1 MDKFAELPRHV
12 NISECFQ
19 VERSIMLSICGIFAT
34 SLTDATGAL
43 FVTKCCRFLI
53 ALASFWTLTA
63 TADTAVHNITG
74 YTSTADGIREFS
86 VLVFGADGRLVA
98 TGDENL
104 LADIPAGDRI
114 DGDGLFV
121 LPGLTDAHAHV
132 YSQGFLAVSLNLL
145 GTPSV
150 EAAVESIAE
159 FAATR
164 RTGWIL
170 GRGWN
175 QVLWPVQEFPTAAD
189 IDAVVSDRP
198 VWLRRID
205 GHAAWANSRAL
216 EIAGIDADTP
226 DPVGGK
232 IIRDANGNATGV
244 LVDTA
249 MALVEKHIPD
259 PTRSE
264 IRETYNA
271 AVDSLLALGITGV
284 HDAGI
289 SKTEAEVYLSMAD
302 DGALKMRIYAMLSD
316 TGPNL
321 DAFDEPIRAYGND
334 HLDIASVKLYS
345 DGALGSRG
353 AAMIEPYDDDPEN
366 RGLPF
371 YTQEELDAFVRKA
384 NNKGFQVGIHA
395 IGDLGNR
402 MALDAFER
410 AQDGEPSPLR
420 NRVEHAQIIAL
431 DDIPRFS
438 GLGVIASIQP
448 VHATSDM
455 NMAEDRVG
463 PQRIK
468 GGYAWR
474 RLLDSGAVLASGSD
488 FPVELP
494 DPFHGLYAAVKR
506 QDRQGLPEGGWYP
519 DQAMTR
525 AEALHSFTLGAAFA
539 AHQED
544 RLGSLEPGKWADFI
558 VVDRDYFEIPASEID
573 DIRVLQT
580 WVGGKLVYEA
590 PAGE

>member
-1 MDKFAELPRHV
+1 M
-12 NISECFQ
+12 
-19 VERSIMLSICGIFAT
+19 
-34 SLTDATGAL
+34 
-43 FVTKCCRFLI
+43 TKPSRFLI

-74 YTSTADGIREFS
+74 YTSTDDGMREFS
-86 VLVFGADGRLVA
+86 VLVFGADGRIVA
-98 TGDENL
+98 TGDEDL
-104 LADIPAGDRI
+104 LAGIPEDERI
-114 DGDGLFV
+114 DGDGLFI

-132 YSQGFLAVSLNLL
+132 YSQGFLGVSLNLL
-145 GTPSV
+145 GAPSV
-150 EAAVESIAE
+150 EDAAQSIRE
-159 FAATR
+159 FAAQR

-175 QVLWPVQEFPTAAD
+175 QVLWPVKEFPTAAD
-189 IDAVVSDRP
+189 IDAVVDDRP

-205 GHAAWANSRAL
+205 GHAAWANSKAL

-232 IIRDANGNATGV
+232 IIRDANGDATGV

-249 MALVEKHIPD
+249 MELVEKHIPV

-264 IRETYNA
+264 MRETYDV
-271 AVDSLLALGITGV
+271 AVDSLLALGLTGV

-289 SKTEAEVYLSMAD
+289 SQTEAEVYMSMAD
-302 DGALKMRIYAMLSD
+302 DGELGMRIYAMLSD
-316 TGPNL
+316 TGANL
-321 DAFDEPIRAYGND
+321 DAFPEPIRAYGND
-334 HLDIASVKLYS
+334 HLDIAAVKIYA

-353 AAMIEPYDDDPEN
+353 AAMIEPYHDDPEN

-371 YTQEELDAFVRKA
+371 HTQQQLDGFVQKA
-384 NNKGFQVGIHA
+384 NRKGFQVGVHA
-395 IGDLGNR
+395 IGDLGND
-402 MALDAFER
+402 MVLDAFER
-410 AQDGEPSPLR
+410 AQGGKPSPLR

-431 DDIPRFS
+431 EDIPRFS
-438 GLGVIASIQP
+438 ELGVIASMQP

-463 PQRIK
+463 PDRIL

-474 RLLDSGAVLASGSD
+474 RLLDSGAVIASGSD

-494 DPFHGLYAAVKR
+494 NPFLGLYAAVTR
-506 QDRQGLPEGGWYP
+506 QDRAGMPENGWYA

-525 AEALHSFTLGAAFA
+525 AEALHSYTLAAAYA

-544 RLGSLEPGKWADFI
+544 RLGSLERGKWADFI

-573 DIRVLQT
+573 EIRVLQT

-590 PAGE
+590 PTGE

>member
-1 MDKFAELPRHV
+1 MTTA
-12 NISECFQ
+12 
-19 VERSIMLSICGIFAT
+19 A
-34 SLTDATGAL
+34 
-43 FVTKCCRFLI
+43 RFLI
-53 ALASFWTLTA
+53 AIASFWTIA
-63 TADTAVHNITG
+63 AAADTALHNVIG
-74 YTSTADGIREFS
+74 YTPTADGVREFS
-86 VLVFGADGRLVA
+86 VLVFDTDGKVVA
-98 TGDENL
+98 TGDEAL
-104 LADIPAGDRI
+104 LADIADADRR
-114 DGDGLFV
+114 DGGGRFV

-132 YSQGFLAVSLNLL
+132 YSQGSLSVSLNLL
-145 GTPSV
+145 GSPSV
-150 EAAVESIAE
+150 EDAVQSIKE
-159 FAATR
+159 FAAQR

-205 GHAAWANSRAL
+205 GHAAWANTKAL
-216 EIAGIDADTP
+216 EIAGIGADTP
-226 DPVGGK
+226 DTVGGK
-232 IIRDANGNATGV
+232 IVRDANGNATGV

-249 MALVEKHIPD
+249 MELVEKHIPT

-264 IRETYNA
+264 MREAYA
-271 AVDSLLALGITGV
+271 SAIDSLLALGITGV

-289 SKTEAEVYLSMAD
+289 SKTEAEVYMSMAD
-302 DGALKMRIYAMLSD
+302 DGDLKMRIYAMLSD
-316 TGPNL
+316 TGANL
-321 DAFDEPIRAYGND
+321 DAFDEPIRRYGND

-353 AAMIEPYDDDPEN
+353 AAMIEPYDDDAEN

-371 YTQEELDAFVRKA
+371 YTQDELDGFVRKA
-384 NNKGFQVGIHA
+384 NDKGFQVGIHA

-438 GLGVIASIQP
+438 ELGVIASMQP

-474 RLLDSGAVLASGSD
+474 RLLDSGAVLAGGSD

-494 DPFHGLYAAVKR
+494 DPFHGLYAAVAR

-525 AEALHSFTLGAAFA
+525 AEALHSFTLGAAYA

-558 VVDRDYFEIPASEID
+558 VVDRDYFEIPANEID

>member
-1 MDKFAELPRHV
+1 
-12 NISECFQ
+12 
-19 VERSIMLSICGIFAT
+19 
-34 SLTDATGAL
+34 
-43 FVTKCCRFLI
+43 VTKPSRFLI

-74 YTSTADGIREFS
+74 YTSTDDGMREFS
-86 VLVFGADGRLVA
+86 VLVFGADGRIVA
-98 TGDENL
+98 TGDEDL
-104 LADIPAGDRI
+104 LAGFPEDERI
-114 DGDGLFV
+114 DGDGLFI

-132 YSQGFLAVSLNLL
+132 YSQGFLGVSLNLL
-145 GTPSV
+145 GAPSV
-150 EAAVESIAE
+150 EDAAQSIRE
-159 FAATR
+159 FAAQR

-175 QVLWPVQEFPTAAD
+175 QVLWPVKEFPTAAD
-189 IDAVVSDRP
+189 IDAVVEDRP

-205 GHAAWANSRAL
+205 GHAAWANSKAL

-232 IIRDANGNATGV
+232 IIRDANGDATGV

-249 MALVEKHIPD
+249 MELVEKHIPV

-264 IRETYNA
+264 MRETYEV
-271 AVDSLLALGITGV
+271 AVDSLLALGLTGV

-289 SKTEAEVYLSMAD
+289 SKTEAEVYMSMAD
-302 DGALKMRIYAMLSD
+302 DGELGMRIYAMLSD
-316 TGPNL
+316 TGANL
-321 DAFDEPIRAYGND
+321 DAFPEPIRAYGND
-334 HLDIASVKLYS
+334 HLDIAAVKIYA

-353 AAMIEPYDDDPEN
+353 AAMIEPYHDDPEN

-371 YTQEELDAFVRKA
+371 HTQQQLDGFVQKA
-384 NNKGFQVGIHA
+384 NRKGFQVGVHA
-395 IGDLGNR
+395 IGDLGND
-402 MALDAFER
+402 MVLDAFER
-410 AQDGEPSPLR
+410 AQGGKPSPLR

-431 DDIPRFS
+431 EDIPRFS
-438 GLGVIASIQP
+438 ELGVIASMQP

-463 PQRIK
+463 PDRIL

-474 RLLDSGAVLASGSD
+474 RLLDSGAVIASGSD

-494 DPFHGLYAAVKR
+494 NPFLGLYAAVTR
-506 QDRQGLPEGGWYP
+506 QDRAGMPENGWYA

-525 AEALHSFTLGAAFA
+525 AEALHSYTLAAAYA

-544 RLGSLEPGKWADFI
+544 RLGSLERGKWADFI
-558 VVDRDYFEIPASEID
+558 VVDRDYFEIPVSEID

>member
-1 MDKFAELPRHV
+1 
-12 NISECFQ
+12 
-19 VERSIMLSICGIFAT
+19 
-34 SLTDATGAL
+34 
-43 FVTKCCRFLI
+43 VTKPSGFLI

-74 YTSTADGIREFS
+74 YTSTDDGMREFS
-86 VLVFGADGRLVA
+86 VLVFGADGRIVA
-98 TGDENL
+98 TGDEDL
-104 LADIPAGDRI
+104 LAGIPEDERI
-114 DGDGLFV
+114 DGDGLFI

-132 YSQGFLAVSLNLL
+132 YSQGFLGVSLNLL
-145 GTPSV
+145 GAPSV
-150 EAAVESIAE
+150 EDAAQSIRE
-159 FAATR
+159 FAAQR

-175 QVLWPVQEFPTAAD
+175 QVLWPVKEFPTAAD
-189 IDAVVSDRP
+189 IDAVVDDRP

-205 GHAAWANSRAL
+205 GHAAWANSKAL

-232 IIRDANGNATGV
+232 IIRDANGDATGV

-249 MALVEKHIPD
+249 MELVEKHIPV

-264 IRETYNA
+264 MRETYDV
-271 AVDSLLALGITGV
+271 AVDSLLALGLTGV

-289 SKTEAEVYLSMAD
+289 SKTEAEVYMSMAD
-302 DGALKMRIYAMLSD
+302 DGELGMRIYAMLSD
-316 TGPNL
+316 TGANL
-321 DAFDEPIRAYGND
+321 DAFPEPIRAYGND
-334 HLDIASVKLYS
+334 HLDIAAVKIYA

-353 AAMIEPYDDDPEN
+353 AAMIEPYHDDPEN

-371 YTQEELDAFVRKA
+371 HTQQQLDGFVQKA
-384 NNKGFQVGIHA
+384 NRKGFQVGVHA
-395 IGDLGNR
+395 IGDLGND
-402 MALDAFER
+402 MVLDAFER
-410 AQDGEPSPLR
+410 AQGGKPSPLR

-431 DDIPRFS
+431 EDIPRFS
-438 GLGVIASIQP
+438 ELGVIASMQP

-463 PQRIK
+463 PDRIL

-474 RLLDSGAVLASGSD
+474 RLLDSGAVIASGSD

-494 DPFHGLYAAVKR
+494 NPFLGLYAAVTR
-506 QDRQGLPEGGWYP
+506 QDRAGMPENGWYA

-525 AEALHSFTLGAAFA
+525 AEALHSYTLAAAYA

-544 RLGSLEPGKWADFI
+544 RLGSLERGKWADFI

-573 DIRVLQT
+573 EIRVLQT

-590 PAGE
+590 PTGE